1 MNFVAVDVETANADL
16 STICQIGAA
25 SFENGQIR
33 AEWSS
38 LIDPEDYFDD
48 INISIHGIDPSMVKG
63 KPKLPEIAEVLRRL
77 LKDEIAVSHTHF
89 DRISLEQAFTKYGIP
104 LLETSWLD
112 SARVARRTWKECAW
126 KGYGLGKVCKKI
138 GYEYKAH
145 DALEDAKAAGHVI
158 LAAISETGLDLDEW
172 QERVRQP
179 IDPEHS
185 SVGKAVRRAGN
196 PEGDL
201 FGEVVV
207 FTGRLQIH
215 RNEAADL
222 AASIGCEVAVSVT
235 KKTTMLVVGDEDMA
249 RLAGH
254 EKSSKHLKAELLI
267 SEGQTIRLLRE
278 SDFKALVASVGP
290 SAPPTVRALGA
301 KLSTI
306 GSGNR

>member
-16 STICQIGAA
+16 STICQIGVA

-48 INISIHGIDPSMVKG
+48 INIGIHGIDPRMVKG

-77 LKDEIAVSHTHF
+77 LNDKVTVSHTRF
-89 DRISLEQAFTKYGIP
+89 DRISLGQAFTKYSIP
-104 LLETSWLD
+104 PLETSWLD
-112 SARVARRTWKECAW
+112 SARVARRTWKDFAW
-126 KGYGLGKVCKKI
+126 KGYGLGNVCKNI

-158 LAAISETGLDLDEW
+158 LAAIRDTGLDLDKW
-172 QERVRQP
+172 QERVQQP

-185 SVGKAVRRAGN
+185 SAGTAVRRDGN
-196 PEGDL
+196 PEGDF

-222 AASIGCEVAVSVT
+222 AARIGCEVAVTVT
-235 KKTTMLVVGDEDMA
+235 KKTTMLVVGDEDVA

-254 EKSSKHLKAELLI
+254 EKSNKHLKAELLI
-267 SEGQTIRLLRE
+267 SEGQAIRLLRE
-278 SDFKALVASVGP
+278 SDFKALVA
-290 SAPPTVRALGA
+290 
-301 KLSTI
+301 LSGKGVI
-306 GSGNR
+306 PLP

>member
-16 STICQIGAA
+16 STICQIGVA

-63 KPKLPEIAEVLRRL
+63 KPKLPDIAEVLRRL
-77 LKDEIAVSHTHF
+77 LKDEITVSHTHF

-158 LAAISETGLDLDEW
+158 LAAISETGLDIHKW
-172 QERVRQP
+172 QERVQQP

-185 SVGKAVRRAGN
+185 SVGKAIHRDGN
-196 PEGDL
+196 PEGDF
-201 FGEVVV
+201 FGDVIV
-207 FTGRLQIH
+207 FTGALDIH
-215 RNEAADL
+215 RHDAADL
-222 AASIGCEVAVSVT
+222 AASIGCEVGTSVT
-235 KKTTMLVVGDEDMA
+235 KRTTILVVGDQDVA

-254 EKSSKHLKAELLI
+254 EKSTKHRKAESLVA
-267 SEGQTIRLLRE
+267 EGQGIRILRE
-278 SDFKALVASVGP
+278 TDFKTLVKSAQHGMALP
-290 SAPPTVRALGA
+290 H
-301 KLSTI
+301 
-306 GSGNR
+306 